1 MPVLDLFFTI
11 LYITLL
17 FMWFFLVIRVFMDIF
32 RSDMSGVAKAGWA
45 VFVIVLPLLGVL
57 IYLITKGDE
66 MRQRDVAAATAVA
79 DAQRDYIR
87 SVAGGGSGGPAD
99 EISKLAGLRDQGVLT
114 DEEFQAQKAKI
125 LAG

>member
-17 FMWFFLVIRVFMDIF
+17 FMWFFLVIRIFTDIF
-32 RSDMSGVAKAGWA
+32 RSDASGWAKAAWA
-45 VFVIVLPLLGVL
+45 IFVIVLPFLGVL
-57 IYLITKGDE
+57 IYLIVKGDE
-66 MRQRDVAAATAVA
+66 MRQRDVAAATAA
-79 DAQRDYIR
+79 AEAQRDYIR
-87 SVAGGGSGGPAD
+87 SVAGGEGGGPAD
-99 EISKLAGLRDQGVLT
+99 EIAKLAGLRDQGVLT